1 MNKSLKSSIS
11 IDELTT
17 HFIKFAK
24 IMQLMPKLYSA
35 LKLYCE
41 CYHYCGKKL
50 NFWNKKS
57 FYEYAKIESRSFPIL
72 NDSLIMKVY
81 FFCVIPHYNKIC
93 GYDLNIYELVN
104 LFFSYLKDYGY
115 TRYIKVER

>member
-24 IMQLMPKLYSA
+24 IMQLMPKFYLA
-35 LKLYCE
+35 FKFYCE
-41 CYHYCGKKL
+41 HYYNGWKKIS
-50 NFWNKKS
+50 FWNKKS
-57 FYEYAKIESRSFPIL
+57 FYEYAKFESKNFPIL
-72 NDSLIMKVY
+72 NDSLIMKAY
-81 FFCVIPHYNKIC
+81 FFCIILYDSKI
-93 GYDLNIYELVN
+93 DINIYELVD

-115 TRYIKVER
+115 IRYIKVER